1 MIGYYILDTP
11 KYTFKHKSLDKNKQ
25 MNNIIYVC
33 ICGEGQNRSNRYAYI
48 SWKLMLEFDGSHGVD
63 KNRMVL
69 HGF

>member
-1 MIGYYILDTP
+1 
-11 KYTFKHKSLDKNKQ
+11 